1 MSKPIKR
8 INIVIVLTLV
18 LSVFFFVT
26 NVWGG
31 EVTPL
36 SGITVPDEYPN
47 GCVSCHVKVSD
58 DKDLRLI
65 AVLKKVEKHPAI
77 EKMVKTVPSDCLK
90 CHKEGSKAGL
100 FNLITHKNH
109 FSNPQENAFVS
120 NYKGNCLA
128 CHTLDKNTFIMS
140 IKSGPANW

>member
-1 MSKPIKR
+1 MRKPVKLITFF
-8 INIVIVLTLV
+8 IVLTFV
-18 LSVFFFVT
+18 LSVPFFVT
-26 NVWGG
+26 NVRGG

-36 SGITVPDEYPN
+36 SGITVADEYPN

-128 CHTLDKNTFIMS
+128 CHTLDKNTFVMS
-140 IKSGPANW
+140 VKSGPSNW